1 MNLHSIEFWLVALI
15 LTICV
20 VGGFGLFAR
29 WCTYSPAVRRDQL
42 EKLRAGMTTAEV
54 VAVLGQP
61 RDSRWATDKKNL
73 TWTYGAPMK
82 RHVLILEFNSQDK
95 MLSFAHGVPGEER
108 RRRRNPFPDA

>member
-1 MNLHSIEFWLVALI
+1 MNLQSLEFWMVAL
-15 LTICV
+15 LVMICV

-29 WCTYSPAVRRDQL
+29 WCAFSPAVRRDQL
-42 EKLRAGMTTAEV
+42 DKMRVGMTTAEI

-95 MLSFAHGVPGEER
+95 MMSFTHGVPGEG

>member
-1 MNLHSIEFWLVALI
+1 MNLQSIEFWLVALI

-42 EKLRAGMTTAEV
+42 EKLRAGMSTAEV

-82 RHVLILEFNSQDK
+82 RHVLIVEFNSQDK
-95 MLSFAHGVPGEER
+95 MLSFAHGVPGEG